1 MTNKVKGYYLL
12 RLNDLKR
19 KLPKPIKDLF
29 RDDKGEGL
37 ISFLMVFG
45 VWIMIMFTFIS
56 MFFLQILQGSM
67 SNAVNLGLEKA
78 AIVGGT
84 TTEVKN
90 LIIAQLAHSGVPTS
104 SFVITGSGNDVTKI
118 VYGNYITITVTG
130 PRNYTDWSGAHP
142 TAKTTN
148 ITVTKTIMSQYYP

>member
-1 MTNKVKGYYLL
+1 M
-12 RLNDLKR
+12 
-19 KLPKPIKDLF
+19 KLPKRIKDLF

-45 VWIMIMFTFIS
+45 VWVMIMFTFVS

-84 TTEVKN
+84 TTAVRSFI
-90 LIIAQLAHSGVPTS
+90 LAQLTHSGVPSS
-104 SFVITGSGNDVTKI
+104 SFVITGSGDDVTKI
-118 VYGNYITITVTG
+118 NYGEYITITVTG
-130 PRNYTDWSGAHP
+130 PRNYTDWSGSSP

-148 ITVTKTIMSQYYP
+148 ISVTKTIMSQYFP